1 MPDNIYTRTTQL
13 LGEEAVRILRDKHI
27 LIFGLGG
34 VGGFTLEAL
43 ARTGVGSITIVDG
56 DSVDP
61 SNANRQI
68 IATSDTIG
76 MRKVDAWKTRINSIN
91 PDITI
96 KVIDCFYLPENSESI
111 DFNEYDYVIDCID
124 TVTAKISIIERCNQ
138 LKIPVISSMGT
149 GNKLDPG
156 KLCITDISKTSVCPL
171 AKTMRVELRR
181 RGINHVKVIYST
193 EEPHVK
199 RRPPGSVM
207 WVPGTAGLM
216 IAGEVVKD
224 LLG

>member
-13 LGEEAVRILRDKHI
+13 LGEEAVRILRDKHV

-76 MRKVDAWKTRINSIN
+76 MRKVDAWKARINSIN
-91 PDITI
+91 PDIAI
-96 KVIDCFYLPENSESI
+96 KAIDCFYLPENSESI

>member
-91 PDITI
+91 PDIAI
-96 KVIDCFYLPENSESI
+96 KAIDCFYLPENSESI